1 MRTVGIF
8 EAKNQLSALVAA
20 VEHGETIILT
30 RNGNPVAELRPTQAN
45 PVEAVRRV
53 REGGGL
59 RMSTSELLDAIAA
72 GRR

>member
-8 EAKNQLSALVAA
+8 EAKNQLSALIAA

-30 RNGNPVAELRPTQAN
+30 RNGNPVAELRPAQVN
-45 PVEAVRRV
+45 QVEAVRRV

-59 RMSTSELLDAIAA
+59 RMNTTELLDAIAA